1 MVRAILGVIFGYV
14 VMGALVFG
22 ALTAAW
28 LVMGIDRVFEPGGY
42 NATMTWSVLA
52 LAIGFVAA
60 IAGGVICAVVAK
72 RGSAAPSVL
81 AGLVLVIGLGM
92 AGYAMT
98 QKGKGEPPPP
108 RTAETTMLEAMQHAK
123 EPTWVSFLNP
133 VIGVLGVWTGAAM
146 TGRRRV
152 PTA

>member
-1 MVRAILGVIFGYV
+1 MVRAILGVIFGYI
-14 VMGALVFG
+14 VMAALVFG

-28 LVMGIDRVFEPGGY
+28 LGMGIDRVFEQGGY
-42 NATMTWSVLA
+42 DATMTWCIVA
-52 LAIGFVAA
+52 LAAGFVAA

-81 AGLVLVIGLGM
+81 AGLVLILGLAM
-92 AGYAMT
+92 AGWTMT

-108 RTAETTMLEAMQHAK
+108 RTSETTMFEAMQYAK

>member
-14 VMGALVFG
+14 VMVAVVFG

-28 LVMGIDRVFEPGGY
+28 FGMGIDRVFEPGGY
-42 NATMTWSVLA
+42 DASRTWLIVA
-52 LAIGFVAA
+52 LAVGFVAA

-81 AGLVLVIGLGM
+81 AGLVLVLGLAM
-92 AGYAMT
+92 AAFTMT

-108 RTAETTMLEAMQHAK
+108 RTAETTMFEAMQHAK

-133 VIGVLGVWTGAAM
+133 VIGVIGVWTGAAM
-146 TGRRRV
+146 TGRRKV